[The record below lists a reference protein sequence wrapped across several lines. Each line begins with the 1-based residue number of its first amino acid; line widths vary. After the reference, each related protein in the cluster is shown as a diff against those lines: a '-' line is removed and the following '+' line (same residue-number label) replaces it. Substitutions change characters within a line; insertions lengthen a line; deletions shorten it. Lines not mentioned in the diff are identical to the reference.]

1 MGLCRV
7 SSPDLRLWGLCGSL
21 VPAGF
26 GEQMPESA
34 RLCTAIDLMTKTLTV
49 GDTLEN
55 PSCWS
60 GPTPLCSAGQAT
72 TSLWG
77 CKDLLPDRLA
87 WCSQCA
93 GHRGPGKSHMA
104 LWQLLSLEW
113 LLDPLYLISAKAAA
127 EPCWVGGRA
136 GAGRSCSVSAT
147 PFPLPLPLPLLSD
160 LYCIS
165 L

>member
-21 VPAGF
+21 IPAGF

-60 GPTPLCSAGQAT
+60 TPPLSALQAGPPPLSG
-72 TSLWG
+72 G

-113 LLDPLYLISAKAAA
+113 LLDPLYLISVKAAA

-136 GAGRSCSVSAT
+136 EAGRSCSVSAT